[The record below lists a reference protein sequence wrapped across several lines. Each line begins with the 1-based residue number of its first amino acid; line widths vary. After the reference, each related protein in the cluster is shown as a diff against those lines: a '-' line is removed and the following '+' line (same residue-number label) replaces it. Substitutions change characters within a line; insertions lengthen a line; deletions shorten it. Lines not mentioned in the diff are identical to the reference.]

1 MKKLRHFVDVEMH
14 FEADQEWLRF
24 YYQCKMN
31 EIATDHE
38 SLCSMNA
45 ALSAR
50 PELAAVLSSS
60 DDVAM
65 IRARCL
71 LNLKLFR
78 ESYAASSLMKQSDT
92 LNIEALISHIVCL
105 VELGKQSELYKTSH
119 DLICAYPDH
128 AVSWFSVGC
137 YYYMTRRYEISR
149 RFLHKATSLDKY
161 QFAAWIV
168 YGHTFSEQDA
178 DDQAMASYRTVHRLF
193 PHSHE
198 PLLFMGMAHLNMSN
212 YLYAEKFLKESY
224 KLFDADPMVY
234 NELGVVYYHRN
245 EYKRAKDFFNAT
257 IRYISSECYNSWES
271 TFFNLGHCHRKLRQY
286 ADAIKCYKKALNIS
300 PKDPMVLAAISFT
313 HHLQGKWDRAITGY
327 HKVLS
332 LQPHDTF
339 ANEMLHRALQSAT
352 NQMQQADLES
362 T

>member
-1 MKKLRHFVDVEMH
+1 MH

-24 YYQCKMN
+24 YYHCKMN

-38 SLCSMNA
+38 SMCSMNA
-45 ALSAR
+45 TLAAQ
-50 PELAAVLSSS
+50 PEHAAVLSAS
-60 DDVAM
+60 DDLAM
-65 IRARCL
+65 ITARCL

-78 ESYAASSLMKQSDT
+78 ESYAASSAMAQSDS

-161 QFAAWIV
+161 LFAAWIV

-178 DDQAMASYRTVHRLF
+178 DDQAMASYRTVHRYF
-193 PHSHE
+193 PYSHE

-224 KLFDADPMVY
+224 KLFDSDPMVY
-234 NELGVVYYHRN
+234 NELGVVYYHRS

-271 TFFNLGHCHRKLRQY
+271 TFFNLGHCHRKLKQY
-286 ADAIKCYKKALNIS
+286 GDALSCYRKALNIS
-300 PKDPMVLAAISFT
+300 PRDPMVLAAIAFT
-313 HHLQGKWDRAITGY
+313 HHLQGKWDRAIEGY

-352 NQMQQADLES
+352 NQMQLADLEAE
-362 T
+362 